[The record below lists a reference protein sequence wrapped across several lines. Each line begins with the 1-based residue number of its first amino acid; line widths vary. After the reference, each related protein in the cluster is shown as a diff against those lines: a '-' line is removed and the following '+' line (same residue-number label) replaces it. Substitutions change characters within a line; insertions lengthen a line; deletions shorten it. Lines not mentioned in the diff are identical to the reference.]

1 MDYGLQGFNLNR
13 FCINREQLARY
24 RLIQPKGRS
33 CSGYEQALKTKI
45 ELSCCLWLRRFML
58 FVHSLK
64 RKGQTMKKILFFL
77 CAFAFST
84 FSIADDAADVE
95 AVIHQYIN
103 SETLDLSEQT
113 KLMASDRTYIT
124 NGIRFTNN
132 EKSMAIQTAGNDV
145 LRRARPGIKRIATV
159 EDIMVRVNGNSAV
172 SSFYRSINTSSG
184 VEGVRAGQSPM
195 NTNYQTGT
203 MVLFKINGD
212 WKIVHTHYSPT
223 K

>member
-1 MDYGLQGFNLNR
+1 MTLHNIKVSKEKNSTKLKEEIMRTNDKTISNL
-13 FCINREQLARY
+13 LAVF
-24 RLIQPKGRS
+24 
-33 CSGYEQALKTKI
+33 AL
-45 ELSCCLWLRRFML
+45 
-58 FVHSLK
+58 
-64 RKGQTMKKILFFL
+64 
-77 CAFAFST
+77 FSAT
-84 FSIADDAADVE
+84 VAIADDAADVE

-184 VEGVRAGQSPM
+184 VEGVRAGHSPM

>member
-1 MDYGLQGFNLNR
+1 
-13 FCINREQLARY
+13 
-24 RLIQPKGRS
+24 
-33 CSGYEQALKTKI
+33 
-45 ELSCCLWLRRFML
+45 ML

-64 RKGQTMKKILFFL
+64 RKGEIMKKFVFLL

-84 FSIADDAADVE
+84 FSFADDAADVE

-132 EKSMAIQTAGNDV
+132 EKSMAIQTAGNEV

-184 VEGVRAGQSPM
+184 VEGVRAGLSPM

-203 MVLFKINGD
+203 MVLFKINGV